1 MSEATATAGRD
12 HPAYRR
18 GLALVLLAGTLW
30 STVGIVVR
38 LMEGATEWQILFYR
52 SLGLT
57 LFLSLAL
64 TLKSRGR
71 PLAVFRRAGP
81 TAVFGGLSLVLA
93 FGGSIVSL
101 VNTTVAN
108 AMFLFA
114 SAPFLAAVLGR
125 LVLGESVRRATW
137 IALAFAL
144 AGVGIMVVDGFAL
157 GHGFGNLAA
166 LVSAL
171 GFALFTV
178 ALRWPRGG
186 RSGADVDDQ
195 RLAAVWYGGLFM
207 TLVAALMCL
216 AQGRGFAVSG
226 HDAIL
231 ALGLGVVQLGL
242 GLSIYTIGARSVP
255 AVELALLSMTEVL
268 FGPIWVWLFLGEEA
282 GAMTLAGGALL
293 LGALAGNALSGL
305 RRRPPPIGPL

>member
-1 MSEATATAGRD
+1 MGVTAAAENRGD
-12 HPAYRR
+12 PAYRR

-38 LMEGATEWQILFYR
+38 LMEEADEWQILFYR

-64 TLKSRGR
+64 TLKTGGR
-71 PLAVFRRAGP
+71 PLALFRRAGP
-81 TAVFGGLSLVLA
+81 TAVFGGFGLVLA
-93 FGGSIVSL
+93 FGGSIISL

-125 LVLGESVRRATW
+125 LVLGESVRPATW

-144 AGVGIMVVDGFAL
+144 AGVGIMVVEGFAL
-157 GHGFGNLAA
+157 GHAFGNLAA

-178 ALRWPRGG
+178 ALRWPRSG
-186 RSGADVDDQ
+186 RSGVESDDH
-195 RLAAVWYGGLFM
+195 RLTAVCYGGLFM
-207 TLVAALMCL
+207 TVLAALMCL
-216 AQGRGFAVSG
+216 VEGRGFAVSS

-231 ALGLGVVQLGL
+231 ALGLGVIQLGL
-242 GLSIYTIGARSVP
+242 GLSVYTLGARSVP
-255 AVELALLSMTEVL
+255 AVQLALLSMTEVL
-268 FGPIWVWLFLGEEA
+268 FGPLWVWLFLGEEA
-282 GAMTLAGGALL
+282 GALTLVGGVLL
-293 LGALAGNALSGL
+293 LGAIAGNALSGL